1 MATPS
6 GAQLQSTAPAAKQEP
21 QVAKKKTIPPIVSLA
36 AGAVAGAVEASAT
49 YPFEFAKTRAQLSQ
63 KIAGGVSAP
72 VSKNPL
78 AVILQTARQDGVRAI
93 YTGCSTLILGTAF
106 KAGVR
111 FLSFDTI
118 RNLLADSNGV
128 LSPARG
134 ILAGMVAG
142 VVESVVAV
150 TPTERI
156 KTALIDDARSSATRR
171 YNGGFHALRTIMAES
186 GVKEVYRGLVSTTM
200 KQAATS
206 STRMG
211 SYNIIKEVVA
221 SRTNIKDTK
230 NPALTFGMGATA
242 GVITVY
248 VTQPFDTIKTR
259 AQGAKGASTMEA
271 LRDVLKDGGVRA
283 FWRGSSMRLGRLI
296 LSGGIVFT
304 VYENVAALL
313 MATRTRSQA
322 Q

>member
-1 MATPS
+1 MTTVP
-6 GAQLQSTAPAAKQEP
+6 GAPLRSTVPAPRQQP
-21 QVAKKKTIPPIVSLA
+21 QVAKKNTVPPGISLA
-36 AGAVAGAVEASAT
+36 AGAVAGAVEATAT

-63 KIAGGVSAP
+63 SHAGGTSTTL
-72 VSKNPL
+72 SRNPL
-78 AVILQTARQDGVRAI
+78 TVILHTARQDGVRAI

-118 RNLLADSNGV
+118 KNLLSDADGT
-128 LSPARG
+128 LSPGRG

-156 KTALIDDARSSATRR
+156 KTALIDDARSSTARR
-171 YNGGFHALRTIMAES
+171 YKGGFHALRTILAES
-186 GVKEVYRGLVSTTM
+186 GFKEVYRGLLSTTM

-206 STRMG
+206 AVRMG
-211 SYNIIKEVVA
+211 SYNILKELVS

-248 VTQPFDTIKTR
+248 MTQPFDTIKTR

-271 LRDVLKDGGVRA
+271 LQGVLRDGGVRA
-283 FWRGSSMRLGRLI
+283 LWRGSSMRLGRLV

-313 MATRTRSQA
+313 MSAKT
-322 Q
+322 

>member
-1 MATPS
+1 MTTLP
-6 GAQLQSTAPAAKQEP
+6 GAPPHPPVPAPRQQP
-21 QVAKKKTIPPIVSLA
+21 QVAKKKVIPPGVSLA
-36 AGAVAGAVEASAT
+36 AGAVAGAVEATAT

-63 KIAGGVSAP
+63 SIAGGTPSTIP
-72 VSKNPL
+72 RNPL
-78 AVILQTARQDGVRAI
+78 TVIIQTVRQDGVRAI

-118 RNLLADSNGV
+118 KNLMSDADGA
-128 LSPARG
+128 LSPGRG
-134 ILAGMVAG
+134 ILAGMTAG

-156 KTALIDDARSSATRR
+156 KTALIDDARSSTARR
-171 YNGGFHALRTIMAES
+171 YKGGFHALRMILAES
-186 GVKEVYRGLVSTTM
+186 GFKEVYRGLVSTTM

-206 STRMG
+206 GVRMG
-211 SYNIIKEVVA
+211 SYNILKELVS
-221 SRTNIKDTK
+221 SRTNIKDKK

-242 GVITVY
+242 GIITVY
-248 VTQPFDTIKTR
+248 MTQPFDTIKTR

-271 LRDVLKDGGVRA
+271 LQSVLKDGGVRA
-283 FWRGSSMRLGRLI
+283 LWRGSTMRLGRLV

-304 VYENVAALL
+304 VYENVATLL
-313 MATRTRSQA
+313 MSAKA
-322 Q
+322 